1 MDAYKHMSRV
11 AHLERYTNDRRFAQI
26 TKAFTARGVCTSI
39 YAADTFGVMHRID
52 ASTAHAVCGVPLLRQ
67 AKLVFQAYATCVRC
81 ACAA

>member
-26 TKAFTARGVCTSI
+26 TKAFTARGVI